1 MWFKRKIKQYFFKVR
16 VIGRHYTYDASLKKL
31 YVHITTR
38 STRETGSLVMR
49 KKQTEM
55 RLQMK
60 DVVELHRR

>member
-1 MWFKRKIKQYFFKVR
+1 MFFYGSCNRQV
-16 VIGRHYTYDASLKKL
+16 LKKL
-31 YVHITTR
+31 YVHITTE
-38 STRETGSLVMR
+38 ETGSLVMR